1 MTNITAMF
9 ATRQLGVS
17 NAKLNNSLEKLSSGL
32 RINHAADDAAGLAV
46 SERLRAQ
53 INGLGQA
60 KKNVMDGVSMVQT
73 AEGAIENFGNI
84 LQRMRV
90 LAVQASNGTLTTS
103 DRALIQAEVNQLV
116 SEIDRMNS
124 SITFNGVYLLYGNG
138 TAFDGAGSITL
149 QVGANSGQTIVMN
162 ITSFTASAIGISGIS
177 ASYTAST
184 AGASSAV
191 TLLDG
196 AINTVNSQRA
206 NLGAIQNRLLST
218 HDFLSIQ
225 EENLS
230 ASESRIRDVD
240 FATEM
245 TEFTKNQ
252 IFVQAGAAM
261 LAQANLVPQA
271 VLQLFQ

>member
-17 NAKLNNSLEKLSSGL
+17 NAKLNTSLEKLSSGL

-46 SERLRAQ
+46 SERLRSQ
-53 INGLGQA
+53 INGIGQA

-90 LAVQASNGTLTTS
+90 LAVQSSNGTLTTS
-103 DRALIQAEVNQLV
+103 DRALIQAEVNQLL

-124 SITFNGVYLLYGNG
+124 TITFNGVYLLYGNG
-138 TAFDGAGSITL
+138 SALDGAGSITL
-149 QVGANSGQTIVMN
+149 QVGANRGQTIVMN
-162 ITSFTASAIGISGIS
+162 ITSFTSSAIGLSNVQNYYTCASGV
-177 ASYTAST
+177 
-184 AGASSAV
+184 ASSAV
-191 TLLDG
+191 TLLDN

-218 HDFLSIQ
+218 FDFLSIQ